1 MIPIGPLVNGAA
13 IIAGS
18 LLGLTLHGR
27 FPDRVRTI
35 MFQALGLSVFA
46 IGVKMAMAMTSPILV
61 VVSMLVGAV
70 LGEAM
75 DIERQFARAGDAVKA
90 MLRSDNALFT
100 DGLVTASVIFCSG
113 TMAILGSFDEA
124 LRGDHTLLFTKSILD
139 GCIAMILAT
148 TYGAGVALSF
158 LPVAAY
164 ESVLTV
170 SAAAGQDL
178 FTPDRLAQLSAVGGL
193 LIVGIG
199 INMLGLLKIKV
210 SNLLPAMV
218 LAAVLAPFF
227 VD

>member
-13 IIAGS
+13 IIAGA

-27 FPDRVRTI
+27 FPDRIRTI
-35 MFQALGLSVFA
+35 MFHALGLSVFA
-46 IGVKMAMAMTSPILV
+46 IGVKMAMAMTSPILL

-70 LGEAM
+70 IGEAI
-75 DIERQFARAGDAVKA
+75 DIERQFVRAGDKVKSL
-90 MLRSDNALFT
+90 LRSDNALFT

-113 TMAILGSFDEA
+113 TMAVLGSFDEA

-164 ESVLTV
+164 ESAMTV
-170 SAAAGQDL
+170 TAGAAQDF
-178 FTPDRLAQLSAVGGL
+178 FTPARLTQLSAVGWL

-210 SNLLPAMV
+210 FNLLPAMF
-218 LAAVLAPFF
+218 LAAALAPFF

>member
-164 ESVLTV
+164 ESVMTV

-178 FTPDRLAQLSAVGGL
+178 FTPDRLTQLSAVGGL